1 MFSLAVVNMGEELFN
16 DGLFYSEQAFL
27 NKDQP
32 FIKWRY
38 CRSAIISYC
47 ASAEAEMAKL
57 IAFSLNRQQ
66 GLTNDQERIL
76 RFISDPNA
84 QFAPPVE
91 LLKIQSKYDLLRNLN
106 GLPTVSI
113 DKHYDDLTKLRN
125 KIIHYTF
132 SGKDKVYSDTILDSV
147 RNARDVVRTFIL
159 DLYSIV
165 QEQPPT
171 WVNFTSSRD
180 IQ

>member
-1 MFSLAVVNMGEELFN
+1 MGWPFCQRPEVQQIGIVKQVVCLP
-16 DGLFYSEQAFL
+16 L
-27 NKDQP
+27 NIQV
-32 FIKWRY
+32 
-38 CRSAIISYC
+38 
-47 ASAEAEMAKL
+47 
-57 IAFSLNRQQ
+57 
-66 GLTNDQERIL
+66 LTSWDRH
-76 RFISDPNA
+76 P

-106 GLPTVSI
+106 GLPSVSI